1 MGQDTRSQTKI
12 KTLKL
17 SNNQF
22 SELLNKWKYRNETE
36 VRKKNQMERL
46 ELKNIII
53 KISQLIK
60 IHKQEI

>member
-46 ELKNIII
+46 ELKNTII

-60 IHKQEI
+60 IHR

>member
-46 ELKNIII
+46 ELKDIII